1 MTYTVSSGMLKSTIP
16 YHSFYCWLI
25 NMLMMLIV
33 SAILL
38 MLLIV
43 SARLLMWMPYC
54 WWCWLWVSD
63 YWCECHNVDVVDCE
77 CQIIDV
83 NVILLMLLIVS
94 VRLLMW
100 MSYCWCCW
108 LWVSDYWCECHI
120 VDVVVDDVDQYSSD
134 GNRADPECL
143 HNRQQQHEL
152 SYLDVKLRFM
162 FRLLTRCY
170 LLTCTLTS
178 ETALIITSL
187 LIVIT

>member
-1 MTYTVSSGMLKSTIP
+1 MGYYIAGPPLLNGRCTSLLRAPVSEMTYTVSSGMLKSTIP
-16 YHSFYCWLI
+16 YHSFYCWLV
-25 NMLMMLIV
+25 NM
-33 SAILL
+33 
-38 MLLIV
+38 
-43 SARLLMWMPYC
+43 
-54 WWCWLWVSD
+54 
-63 YWCECHNVDVVDCE
+63 
-77 CQIIDV
+77 
-83 NVILLMLLIVS
+83 LMLLIVS